1 MKRYEELNAL
11 KGKLRE
17 EGISY
22 RALSADVKISLNALN
37 AKLNGDSV
45 FNTDEVER
53 VAKRA
58 NISPEDFIR
67 YFFPRL
73 LRNAINE

>member
-22 RALSADVKISLNALN
+22 RVLSNDVNISLNALN
-37 AKLNGDSV
+37 AKLNGDSI

-53 VAKRA
+53 VAKRS
-58 NISPEDFIR
+58 NIPPEDYIK

-73 LRNAINE
+73 LRNATKS

>member
-22 RALSADVKISLNALN
+22 RTLSTDVKISLNALN

-53 VAKRA
+53 VAKRS
-58 NISPEDFIR
+58 NISPKDFIR
-67 YFFPRL
+67 YFFPRI
-73 LRNAINE
+73 LRNVIS